1 MSPHLV
7 EFHMSVAIKNAVVA
21 ALNAATTYGEKIDAL
36 KTLCANVDDVRST
49 LLPYVASF
57 YIVTL
62 VTSERGGKTVLDKD
76 AAQYETARK
85 ALMRLVRDI
94 EGNKPKN
101 ATPVAV
107 PKKLLAQGVTMV
119 IEHSMTAGQFNAWV
133 VAVRA
138 SVTFAKN

>member
-1 MSPHLV
+1 
-7 EFHMSVAIKNAVVA
+7 MSVAIKNAVVA

-36 KTLCANVDDVRST
+36 KRLCANVTDVRST

-57 YIVTL
+57 YSVPL

-76 AAQYETARK
+76 VAQYEAAKK
-85 ALMRLVRDI
+85 ALQRLVRDV

-107 PKKLLAQGVTMV
+107 SKKLVAQGVTMV
-119 IEHSMTAGQFNAWV
+119 IEQSMTAAQFNAWV
-133 VAVRA
+133 AAVRS
-138 SVTFAKN
+138 SVTFAK

>member
-1 MSPHLV
+1 
-7 EFHMSVAIKNAVVA
+7 MSVAIKNAVVA

-36 KTLCANVDDVRST
+36 KRLCANVTDVRST

-57 YIVTL
+57 YSVPL

-76 AAQYETARK
+76 VAQYEAAKK
-85 ALMRLVRDI
+85 ALQRLVRDV

-101 ATPVAV
+101 AATPVAV

-119 IEHSMTAGQFNAWV
+119 IEHSMTAAQFNAWV
-133 VAVRA
+133 AAVRS
-138 SVTFAKN
+138 SVTFAK